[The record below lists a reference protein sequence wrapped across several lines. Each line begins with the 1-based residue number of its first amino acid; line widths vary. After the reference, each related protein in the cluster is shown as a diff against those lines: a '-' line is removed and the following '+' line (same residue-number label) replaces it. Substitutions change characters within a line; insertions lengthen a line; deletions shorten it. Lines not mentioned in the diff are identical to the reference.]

1 MKSFYSLVFLKT
13 LMFVGMV
20 LAVIFIFQACASSDS
35 DDDSSDASSCP
46 SAESIADD
54 TVCLVISDATVEG
67 TKTSD
72 SAVPDIQYDP
82 WVDFSYKTEDV
93 AYRITFIKDYTEGA
107 TSYPTFGGA
116 MDGFNIFY
124 GIDFDGTP
132 AAQEVSLSSTGF
144 YITFVVYSPA
154 GTSDLYIAQSA
165 TTGSSASATISSE
178 TSAVGEK
185 FQGTIGESI
194 LCKVGNDLQLVD
206 DCATSI
212 TISSGVF
219 NVTRTGDTKY

>member
-1 MKSFYSLVFLKT
+1 MKSFYSLSFFKT
-13 LMFVGMV
+13 FMFVGII

-35 DDDSSDASSCP
+35 DDDSSDTGSCP

-54 TVCLVISDATVEG
+54 TVCLVISDATVQG

-82 WVDFSYKTEDV
+82 WVDFSYKTENV
-93 AYRITFIKDYTEGA
+93 AYRITFIKDYTAGA
-107 TSYPTFGGA
+107 TAYPTFGDA
-116 MDGFNIFY
+116 MDGFNVFY

-132 AAQEVSLSSTGF
+132 AAQEVSLSSSGF
-144 YITFVVYSPA
+144 YITFLVYSPT
-154 GTSDLYIAQSA
+154 GTSDLYLAQ
-165 TTGSSASATISSE
+165 TGTPGSSASANITSE
-178 TSAVGEK
+178 SFSIGEK
-185 FQGTIGESI
+185 FRGTIGECI
-194 LCKVGNDLQLVD
+194 MCKVDNDLQLVD

-219 NVTRTGDTKY
+219 NVTRTSDTKY